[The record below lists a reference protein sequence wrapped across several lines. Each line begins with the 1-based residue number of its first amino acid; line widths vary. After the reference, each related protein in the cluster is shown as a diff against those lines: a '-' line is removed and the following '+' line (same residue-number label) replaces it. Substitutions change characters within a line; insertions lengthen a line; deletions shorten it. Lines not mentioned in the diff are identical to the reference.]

1 MATRT
6 KLAEKIAKA
15 HDARRPKKKGSTSKP
30 TLSEA
35 HRAVV
40 DAYFANGCVSQRRA
54 LIAAGYSETTAKN
67 QPQTVFQRDDVRAEI
82 EKRRARHE
90 KNFAVTEDRIIAEL
104 AALAFARMGDLV
116 EVNEDGSAELD
127 FNRLTPEMKA
137 AMSEFSYETLE
148 QVQDEVEADADGEIS
163 PKPRTIRITKPKIK
177 FGSKQAALDALVRI
191 KGMNKADRIEVSGAL
206 SLVERI
212 QAARQR
218 LQPGK
223 AT

>member
-148 QVQDEVEADADGEIS
+148 QVSGGDEENEG
-163 PKPRTIRITKPKIK
+163 KTIRITKPKIK

-191 KGMNKADRIEVSGAL
+191 KGMNKDRVEVSGAL